1 MAENMTSLDIL
12 PGGQFRTFAD
22 NVRVRL
28 SEPAPYHYPLNPLSH
43 RDNPLPHYARD
54 DGPRNLAD
62 NEGDCGQGYV
72 PGYVRDY
79 GASYD
84 DGDSGR
90 NGPSKPERNGWSNGW
105 TNGAGNSES
114 NR

>member
-28 SEPAPYHYPLNPLSH
+28 SEPARYHYPLNPLLH
-43 RDNPLPHYARD
+43 RDNPLPHHARD
-54 DGPRNLAD
+54 NGARNL
-62 NEGDCGQGYV
+62 GDDEESNGQGYV

-79 GASYD
+79 GASNE
-84 DGDSGR
+84 DGNPRSYSGR
-90 NGPSKPERNGWSNGW
+90 NGLSKPESNGWSN
-105 TNGAGNSES
+105 ADRNSES